1 MPMSTTDEEAA
12 SPGEDP
18 EETPA
23 PEDGGTTD
31 PRGPE
36 SDLLWRNSPEYAD
49 LFPPE
54 DASRWAW
61 QHRATVPVALRYA
74 FVLALVTVLLQWL
87 LPAQEPASDDALR
100 TAVRIAQTLAL
111 TSGLFFLGV
120 VWIRHAGARRAFHDR
135 VHAARADQVAQA
147 TRDLHPDLRLDQ
159 LFRLNRLQLDEYHAL
174 SVRQASVALRNAITA
189 AAAACL
195 FLAVGAV
202 VALQPAEDES
212 GRYVAGGLCAL
223 GAVLSAFLSGVFA
236 LSYKETARQLREHY
250 QEPARTGRILA
261 LERLAADPRQEKGAL
276 QLDLQKMLVKQL
288 LEDLRHNGSG
298 APPGT
303 GRTDAGA
310 RGREP

>member
-1 MPMSTTDEEAA
+1 MSTTDEEAA

-49 LFPPE
+49 LSPPE
-54 DASRWAW
+54 GASRWAW

-74 FVLALVTVLLQWL
+74 FVLALVTALLQWL

-100 TAVRIAQTLAL
+100 TAVRIAQTLAPA
-111 TSGLFFLGV
+111 SGLFFLGV

-159 LFRLNRLQLDEYHAL
+159 LFRLNR
-174 SVRQASVALRNAITA
+174 
-189 AAAACL
+189 
-195 FLAVGAV
+195 
-202 VALQPAEDES
+202 LQPAEDES

>member
-1 MPMSTTDEEAA
+1 
-12 SPGEDP
+12 
-18 EETPA
+18 
-23 PEDGGTTD
+23 
-31 PRGPE
+31 
-36 SDLLWRNSPEYAD
+36 
-49 LFPPE
+49 
-54 DASRWAW
+54 
-61 QHRATVPVALRYA
+61 VALRYA

-135 VHAARADQVAQA
+135 VHATRADQVAQA

-195 FLAVGAV
+195 FLAVGAG

-236 LSYKETARQLREHY
+236 LSYKEAARQLREHY

-288 LEDLRHNGSG
+288 LEDLRHDGSG

>member
-49 LFPPE
+49 LFPPK

-120 VWIRHAGARRAFHDR
+120 VWLRHAGARRAFHDR
-135 VHAARADQVAQA
+135 VHAIRADQVAQA
-147 TRDLHPDLRLDQ
+147 AHDLHPDLRLDQ

-174 SVRQASVALRNAITA
+174 SVRQASVALRNATTA

-202 VALQPAEDES
+202 VVLQATQDES

-236 LSYKETARQLREHY
+236 TSYKETARQLRDHY
-250 QEPARTGRILA
+250 QEPARTGRLLA
-261 LERLAADPRQEKGAL
+261 LERLAADPRQKGAL
-276 QLDLQKMLVKQL
+276 QTDLQKLLVKQL
-288 LEDLRHNGSG
+288 IEDLRHNGSG

-303 GRTDAGA
+303 ERTDAGA